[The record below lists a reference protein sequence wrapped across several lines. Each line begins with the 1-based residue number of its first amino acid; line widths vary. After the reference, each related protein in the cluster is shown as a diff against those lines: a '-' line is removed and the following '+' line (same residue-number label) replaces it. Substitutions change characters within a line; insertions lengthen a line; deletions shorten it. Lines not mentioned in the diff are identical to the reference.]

1 MRLGSDKL
9 TNNKLDNIDLRE
21 ITGVTRSNL
30 DSRNQT

>member
-1 MRLGSDKL
+1 MRLDSDKL